1 MTLRLL
7 KYTWITKNEQKC
19 FRYSNVEVFDEDGR
33 VASRRSEE
41 AERGNGQ
48 CVKHLMFCLPFS
60 SKTLAD

>member
-48 CVKHLMFCLPFS
+48 CVTIFNVLSTFQLKNLG
-60 SKTLAD
+60 